1 MDEIVSVITWLLAT
15 LFLLLM
21 FPLTILIWLVTLPF
35 GKPDNAV
42 HRWVTFQG
50 RLLIRSIPL
59 WKVSCTGKEN
69 LMAGTCVIIA
79 NHQSI
84 LDIPLIHILGGNF
97 RWVSKESVFRIPGL
111 GATMKMAGYIPVIRG
126 NVESIAA
133 MMNRAEEYLKGGV
146 SVVLFP
152 EGTRT
157 RDGEVQR
164 FRSGAFRLALS
175 ANLPVQPVVID
186 GTAGVLP
193 KRGIVFSRGHPV
205 KLRVLPAVMPDDF
218 PDRNPDRLAHWF
230 EQDVRNQLEQLRRG
244 IAND

>member
-1 MDEIVSVITWLLAT
+1 
-15 LFLLLM
+15 
-21 FPLTILIWLVTLPF
+21 
-35 GKPDNAV
+35 
-42 HRWVTFQG
+42 
-50 RLLIRSIPL
+50 
-59 WKVSCTGKEN
+59 
-69 LMAGTCVIIA
+69 
-79 NHQSI
+79 
-84 LDIPLIHILGGNF
+84 
-97 RWVSKESVFRIPGL
+97 
-111 GATMKMAGYIPVIRG
+111 MKMAGYIPVIRG
-126 NVESIAA
+126 NAESRAA
-133 MMNRAEEYLKGGV
+133 MMNRAEEYLKRGV

-193 KRGIVFSRGHPV
+193 KKGIVFRRGHPV

-230 EQDVRNQLEQLRRG
+230 EQDVRNQLAQLRGGEKR
-244 IAND
+244 